1 MYAITQL
8 QNDLDLPTGQRERKA
23 YATLA
28 AQFALIGIELIKGD
42 PEVIGQTPYYAT
54 RYGLWQPLESLEAA
68 RDYLTKRVSQKNA
81 GLRAGCGQK
90 LQAQ

>member
-1 MYAITQL
+1 MSMPAAIH
-8 QNDLDLPTGQRERKA
+8 NDLDLPTGQRERKA

-28 AQFALIGIELIKGD
+28 AQFALIGVELIKGD

-54 RYGLWQPLESLEAA
+54 RYGLWKPLESLDAA
-68 RDYLTKRVSQKNA
+68 RDYLAQRTKVGR
-81 GLRAGCGQK
+81 GQE

>member
-1 MYAITQL
+1 MSTPDAVH
-8 QNDLDLPTGQRERKA
+8 NDLDWPTGQRERKA

-28 AQFALIGIELIKGD
+28 AQFALIGVELIRGD

-54 RYGLWQPLESLEAA
+54 RYGLWKPLESLDAA
-68 RDYLTKRVSQKNA
+68 RDYLAKRTKEGR
-81 GLRAGCGQK
+81 GQE

>member
-1 MYAITQL
+1 MNATAQL
-8 QNDLDLPTGQRERKA
+8 HNDLDLPTGQRERKA

-28 AQFALIGIELIKGD
+28 AQFALVGIELVKGD

-54 RYGLWQPLESLEAA
+54 HFGLWKPLECLDAA
-68 RDYLTKRVSQKNA
+68 RDYLAKRTK
-81 GLRAGCGQK
+81 AGCGQK

>member
-1 MYAITQL
+1 MNATAQL

-54 RYGLWQPLESLEAA
+54 RYGLWKPLESLDVA
-68 RDYLTKRVSQKNA
+68 RDYLAKRLKA
-81 GLRAGCGQK
+81 GHGQK

>member
-1 MYAITQL
+1 MDVITQL

-28 AQFALIGIELIKGD
+28 AQFAMIGIELIKGD

-54 RYGLWQPLESLEAA
+54 RYGLWQPLASLDAA
-68 RDYLTKRVSQKNA
+68 RKYLAKRLAMRSK
-81 GLRAGCGQK
+81 AGCDQA

>member
-1 MYAITQL
+1 MYAVTQL
-8 QNDLDLPTGQRERKA
+8 HNDLDLPTGQRERKA

-28 AQFALIGIELIKGD
+28 AQFALVGMELIKGD

-54 RYGLWQPLESLEAA
+54 RHGLWQSLENLDAA
-68 RDYLTKRVSQKNA
+68 RKYLATRLAKRVEA
-81 GLRAGCGQK
+81 DRGQK

>member
-1 MYAITQL
+1 MNSLDAV

-28 AQFALIGIELIKGD
+28 SQFALVGVELIKGD

-54 RYGLWQPLESLEAA
+54 RYGVWKPLESLDAA
-68 RDYLTKRVSQKNA
+68 RAYLAKCTKA
-81 GLRAGCGQK
+81 GRGQE

>member
-1 MYAITQL
+1 MNTLDAI

-54 RYGLWQPLESLEAA
+54 RYGLWKPLKSLDAA
-68 RDYLTKRVSQKNA
+68 RDYLTKRTKAS
-81 GLRAGCGQK
+81 RGQE

>member
-1 MYAITQL
+1 MNTPDAV

-54 RYGLWQPLESLEAA
+54 RYGLWKPLESLDAA
-68 RDYLTKRVSQKNA
+68 RDYLAKRTKA
-81 GLRAGCGQK
+81 GRGQE

>member
-1 MYAITQL
+1 MNTPDAVH
-8 QNDLDLPTGQRERKA
+8 NDLDLPTGQRERKA

-28 AQFALIGIELIKGD
+28 AQFALIGVELVRGD

-54 RYGLWQPLESLEAA
+54 RYGLWRPLESLDAA
-68 RDYLTKRVSQKNA
+68 RDYLANRTRD
-81 GLRAGCGQK
+81 GRGQE

>member
-1 MYAITQL
+1 MNTLGAER
-8 QNDLDLPTGQRERKA
+8 NDLDWPTGQRERKA

-54 RYGLWQPLESLEAA
+54 RYGLWKPLESLDAA
-68 RDYLTKRVSQKNA
+68 RDYLAKRIKA
-81 GLRAGCGQK
+81 GRGQE

>member
-1 MYAITQL
+1 MYAVTQL

-28 AQFALIGIELIKGD
+28 AQFALVGMELIKGD
-42 PEVIGQTPYYAT
+42 PEVIGQTPYYVT
-54 RYGLWQPLESLEAA
+54 CYGLWQPLESLDAA
-68 RDYLTKRVSQKNA
+68 RDYLATRLAKRLEVN
-81 GLRAGCGQK
+81 CGQK

>member
-1 MYAITQL
+1 MYAISQL

-28 AQFALIGIELIKGD
+28 AQFAMIGIELIKGD

-54 RYGLWQPLESLEAA
+54 RYGLWKPLDSLDAA
-68 RDYLTKRVSQKNA
+68 RDFLAKRLKA
-81 GLRAGCGQK
+81 GHGQK

>member
-1 MYAITQL
+1 MNTPDAVH
-8 QNDLDLPTGQRERKA
+8 NDLDWPTGQRECKA

-54 RYGLWQPLESLEAA
+54 RYGLWKPLESLDAA
-68 RDYLTKRVSQKNA
+68 RDYLGKRT
-81 GLRAGCGQK
+81 RAGREQE

>member
-1 MYAITQL
+1 MSTPDAI
-8 QNDLDLPTGQRERKA
+8 QNYLDLPTGQRERKA

-28 AQFALIGIELIKGD
+28 AQFALIGLELIKGD

-54 RYGLWQPLESLEAA
+54 RYGLWKPLESLDAA
-68 RDYLTKRVSQKNA
+68 RDYLAKRTKSGHEQE
-81 GLRAGCGQK
+81 